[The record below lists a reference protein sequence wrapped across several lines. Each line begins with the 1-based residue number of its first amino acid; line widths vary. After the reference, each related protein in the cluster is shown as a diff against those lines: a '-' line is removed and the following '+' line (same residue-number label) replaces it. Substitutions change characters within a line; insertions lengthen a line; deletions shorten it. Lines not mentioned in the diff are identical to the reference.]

1 MDNRHYTF
9 FHIRL
14 LLFIAGAFLTIAGKG
29 QTELPAAAVQHKI
42 TGNEEVLFIHT
53 DKESY
58 LAGEIIWYKVYL
70 LNADGF
76 TGNTYNTISYLE
88 LLNDKGSPVLQ
99 SKIEV
104 KKGSGDGSLYLPV
117 NISTGAYTLIGYTSR
132 MKTGDP
138 KLFFRKRVLVTNSLT
153 AGEAAPAAKETTA
166 LIHFFPEGGDAIEG
180 LITKVGVQVLDP
192 KTTNGVQARGSIVAN
207 ETDTVAKFET
217 QKFGLGQF
225 IYTPRSGNRY
235 TAIVSIPGKE
245 PVKVALPAQ
254 KISGHT
260 ISVSEENNDSY
271 KIIVSAQR
279 ALPQKMFLVAH
290 TGQTSKVALELEMEA
305 DNSIACRVSKSRL
318 GTGVVYFT
326 LFDQNW
332 QPVSER
338 LVFTPPDLAKAE
350 VKINHENTAAARQQL
365 TIELTPERISGNKQI
380 INGSLSVFSADR
392 NNQPV
397 LNIRDYLYLT
407 VHLSGKIEAP
417 EFYFTPE
424 AMQGSYIE
432 NLMLVNGWRRFSP
445 TNNTGRT
452 AVPAVPEYNG
462 HIITARVVD
471 TWTNKPATG
480 VACFLTVPSV
490 PFGLFNGT
498 TDADGIVRF
507 NVNRYYGPGDI
518 FVKPFPSDNTSN
530 TYRIE
535 VLSPFADSTS
545 KTFYQPPFLLNP
557 VDSTDLL
564 KRSIAMQ
571 ANNIYYKDPLNT
583 FHVPVYKDSL
593 PFYDKAEVTYMLD
606 DYKRFST
613 MEEVLR
619 EYVTPINVTVR
630 DRKLKMTIY
639 NEKSESV
646 YRFAVLV
653 LLDGVPL
660 HDYNSIFNYDPFKV
674 KRLDVVPRRFV
685 IGPAVYSGIASFQT
699 YDAKFD
705 GFELDPTAV
714 PVDYEGLELKREF
727 FSPVYTAENKGD
739 LRMPDYRTTLL
750 WNPAIRLEEG
760 NARKINC
767 FTSDFT
773 GTYKIV
779 LQGITE
785 DGKPVYSESSFTV
798 NKQ

>member
-1 MDNRHYTF
+1 MNNRRHIF

-14 LLFIAGAFLTIAGKG
+14 LLFITGAFLTVICKG
-29 QTELPAAAVQHKI
+29 QTELPVTAVQNKMI
-42 TGNEEVLFIHT
+42 SNEEVIFIHT
-53 DKESY
+53 DKEAY

-70 LNADGF
+70 LDAGGITVNS
-76 TGNTYNTISYLE
+76 YNTIGYLE

-99 SKIEV
+99 SKIEI
-104 KKGSGDGSLYLPV
+104 KKGQGDGSLYLPV
-117 NISTGAYTLIGYTSR
+117 NVGTGAYTLTGYTSR
-132 MKTGDP
+132 MKQGDS
-138 KLFFRKRVLVTNSLT
+138 KLFFRKRIVITNSLT
-153 AGEAAPAAKETTA
+153 EGYAAQEEKDKTA
-166 LIHFFPEGGDAIEG
+166 LIHFFPEGGDPVEG

-192 KTTNGVQARGSIVAN
+192 KTTDGLPASGSIIAN
-207 ETDTVAKFET
+207 ETDTVATFET

-225 IYTPRSGNRY
+225 TYTPRSGNRY
-235 TAIVSIPGKE
+235 TALVRIPGKE
-245 PVKVALPAQ
+245 IIKVPLPAQ

-260 ISVSEENNDSY
+260 ISVSEENKDAY
-271 KIIVSAQR
+271 KVIVSAQR
-279 ALPQKMFLVAH
+279 AAPQKMFLVAH
-290 TGQTSKVALELEMEA
+290 TGQTSKVALELEMES
-305 DNSIACRVSKSRL
+305 DNSIACSISKSRL
-318 GTGVVYFT
+318 GTGIVYFT
-326 LFDQNW
+326 LFDQHW

-338 LVFTPPDLAKAE
+338 LVFTPPDLSRTG
-350 VKINHENTAAARQQL
+350 VRVSNDNRTTTRQRL
-365 TIELTPERISGNKQI
+365 AIELTPERSSGSQQV
-380 INGSLSVFSADR
+380 INGSLSVYATDGNEQQS
-392 NNQPV
+392 

-407 VHLSGKIEAP
+407 AHLSGKVEAP

-424 AMQGSYIE
+424 AERGNYIE
-432 NLMLVNGWRRFSP
+432 NLMLVNGWRRF
-445 TNNTGRT
+445 NNTTGT
-452 AVPAVPEYNG
+452 GVPPIPEYNG
-462 HIITARVVD
+462 HIISARVIN
-471 TWTNKPATG
+471 TWTSKPAAG
-480 VACFLTVPSV
+480 VACFLTTPSV

-498 TDADGIVRF
+498 SDADGIVRF

-518 FVKPFPSDNTSN
+518 FIKPFPSDNTANS
-530 TYRIE
+530 YRIE
-535 VLSPFADSTS
+535 VLSPFADSAS
-545 KTFYQPPFLLNP
+545 KTFFQPPFLLNP
-557 VDSTDLL
+557 ADSADLL

-571 ANNIYYKDPLNT
+571 ANNIYYKDRLNT
-583 FHVPVYKDSL
+583 FHAPVYKDSL

-619 EYVTPINVTVR
+619 EYVTPINVIVK

-660 HDYNSIFNYDPFKV
+660 NDYNSIFNYDPFKV

-705 GFELDPTAV
+705 GFELDPTAL
-714 PVDYEGLELKREF
+714 PIDYEGLELKREF

-739 LRMPDYRTTLL
+739 LRIPDYRTTLL
-750 WNPAIRLEEG
+750 WSPALKFEG
-760 NARKINC
+760 NNPQRIDC

-779 LQGITE
+779 LQGITQ

-798 NKQ
+798 DKQ